1 MSTPTDSPESTP
13 AAPSPSPSTPPV
25 APAPEATAGSTK
37 TKAKVSP
44 ARNAISMVL
53 LIVLLIV
60 GGLELNAL
68 FQFNSAVNRLDQA
81 LEANEQDLLPR
92 ERVEEIL
99 GKQADGP
106 LQPDQPGMQVT
117 TYTWR
122 GAIRSHV
129 LTGYYSFGD
138 APGMVKYEI
147 GSAEASDP
155 GGD

>member
-13 AAPSPSPSTPPV
+13 PAPSPATPPV
-25 APAPEATAGSTK
+25 ASSPEATDKPKKA
-37 TKAKVSP
+37 KAKVSP

-68 FQFNSAVNRLDQA
+68 FQFNSAVNRLDKA
-81 LEANEQDLLPR
+81 LEANEEDLLPR
-92 ERVEEIL
+92 DQVEEIL

-106 LQPDQPGMQVT
+106 LQPDDPGSQAT

-122 GAIRSHV
+122 GALRSHV
-129 LTGYYSFGD
+129 LTGFYSYGD
-138 APGMVKYEI
+138 DPGMVKYEI
-147 GSAEASDP
+147 GSAEATDP

>member
-1 MSTPTDSPESTP
+1 
-13 AAPSPSPSTPPV
+13 
-25 APAPEATAGSTK
+25 
-37 TKAKVSP
+37 
-44 ARNAISMVL
+44 MVL

-68 FQFNSAVNRLDQA
+68 FQFNSAVDRLDQA
-81 LEANEQDLLPR
+81 LEANEDDLLPR
-92 ERVEEIL
+92 DRVEEIL

-106 LQPDQPGMQVT
+106 LQQDQPGIQAT
-117 TYTWR
+117 TYTWN

-129 LTGYYSFGD
+129 LTGYYSYGE

-147 GSAEASDP
+147 GSAEATDP

>member
-13 AAPSPSPSTPPV
+13 TPTTPPV
-25 APAPEATAGSTK
+25 APVPEASASPTK

-68 FQFNSAVNRLDQA
+68 FQFNSAVDRLDKA
-81 LEANEQDLLPR
+81 LESNEDDLLPLTQ
-92 ERVEEIL
+92 VEEIL
-99 GKQADGP
+99 GKKPDGP
-106 LQPDQPGMQVT
+106 LQDDQPGMQST

-129 LTGYYSFGD
+129 LVGFYSYGD

-147 GSAEASDP
+147 GSAVATDP